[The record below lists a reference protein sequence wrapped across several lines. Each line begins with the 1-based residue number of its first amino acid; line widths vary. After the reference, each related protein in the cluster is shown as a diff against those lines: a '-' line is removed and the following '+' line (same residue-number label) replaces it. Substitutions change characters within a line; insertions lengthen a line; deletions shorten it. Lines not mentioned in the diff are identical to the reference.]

1 MIFVINRNKIDQSQ
15 LVQLKI
21 EHLQSSLAL
30 AGYYVVNVTVPE
42 NKLYRQFQIDT
53 KVGMSI
59 VGMYQLYQY
68 QCQRQYQYHSRCEFQ
83 YQCLD
88 WLTKKLNKIWSETE
102 KVDITMISESSTK
115 AAVELTDYSE
125 LDLIKVKS
133 LTWKPDL
140 PASFIV
146 SEVIKT

>member
-1 MIFVINRNKIDQSQ
+1 MIFVINSNKIDQSQ

-68 QCQRQYQYHSRCEFQ
+68 QCQRQY
-83 YQCLD
+83 
-88 WLTKKLNKIWSETE
+88 
-102 KVDITMISESSTK
+102 
-115 AAVELTDYSE
+115 
-125 LDLIKVKS
+125 
-133 LTWKPDL
+133 
-140 PASFIV
+140 
-146 SEVIKT
+146 